1 MKNNIEY
8 YLNEL
13 LKEDV
18 SIEEYADDA
27 FTYRLFFK
35 MFQKVPY
42 VMYFFD
48 KITDEDLEDEEEPEE
63 YGGEFDYRA
72 TCKNIKKNVKCD
84 IYTWKGNDMF
94 IGENWIVF
102 KGTIFCSAPK
112 IPDCLSECI
121 VVNKKDTANLIFVS
135 VNSKGNFVKKLLPVK
150 DVDIDYDLNYNED
163 FPHEK
168 IEEIIT
174 ADESGLILNFGIP
187 GTGNVV
193 FIDYIY

>member
-94 IGENWIVF
+94 IGEMAFLLNDRRTATVVAVGDCRLIKVPKSAFLSLIRKNPHYGIFLSKMLAIRLAAQTQTTISIQQKLNELQTLF
-102 KGTIFCSAPK
+102 K
-112 IPDCLSECI
+112 
-121 VVNKKDTANLIFVS
+121 
-135 VNSKGNFVKKLLPVK
+135 
-150 DVDIDYDLNYNED
+150 
-163 FPHEK
+163 
-168 IEEIIT
+168 
-174 ADESGLILNFGIP
+174 
-187 GTGNVV
+187 
-193 FIDYIY
+193 